1 MGENL
6 LFPYLVEKYMER
18 VIENMVCLRCVES
31 VSEVANNLQLPV
43 KDVKIGK
50 INFTRGLT
58 QNEIS
63 KLSDALEKKGFEL
76 VKNRN
81 QEIVTRIKSVLID
94 YLKHIEAT
102 DKPENLST
110 FLSRNMPYNYSY
122 LSQVFSK
129 EREITIEHYLI
140 HLKIERVKELLE
152 HQKYTLSEIAWKL
165 NYSSVQYL
173 SNQFKSVMGK
183 TVTEYLRQPD
193 TERISL
199 DQL

>member
-1 MGENL
+1 
-6 LFPYLVEKYMER
+6 MER

-31 VSEVANNLQLPV
+31 VSEVANSLQLPV
-43 KDVKIGK
+43 KDVRIGK

-58 QNEIS
+58 QNEIG
-63 KLSDALEKKGFEL
+63 KLSNALEKKGFEL

-102 DKPENLST
+102 DNPENLST

-122 LSQVFSK
+122 LSQVFSR

-152 HQKYTLSEIAWKL
+152 HKKYTLSEIALKL

>member
-1 MGENL
+1 
-6 LFPYLVEKYMER
+6 MEH
-18 VIENMVCLRCVES
+18 VIKNMVCLRCVES
-31 VSEVANNLQLPV
+31 VSDLANSLQLPV
-43 KDVKIGK
+43 EDVKIGK
-50 INFTRGLT
+50 INFKRDLT
-58 QNEIS
+58 QNE
-63 KLSDALEKKGFEL
+63 LSGLSNELEKKGFEL

-81 QEIVTRIKSVLID
+81 QEIVTGIKSVLID
-94 YLKHIEAT
+94 YLQHIEET
-102 DKPENLST
+102 DQPEKLST

-122 LSQVFSK
+122 LSQVFSREK
-129 EREITIEHYLI
+129 EFTIEHYLI

-152 HQKYTLSEIAWKL
+152 YKKYTLSEIAWKL

-183 TVTEYLRQPD
+183 TVTEYLQQPE